1 MAIVDSNYEFIMC
14 DVGTN
19 GSVSDGG
26 VINNS
31 KFYEKLTNNSLQ
43 LPPDEKPKDST
54 IKLPYVFVGDEAFA
68 LKRNF
73 LKPFNKKQLNYERMV
88 FNYRLSRARRIVEN
102 AFGILSNRFRLFH
115 SAISLKDIE
124 LVNILVLT
132 CCYLHNFLRRRSQ
145 NSYTPDLND
154 TNSDGII
161 ELQGLV
167 DLQVDTNSGNIS
179 NDAKYCRNKFV
190 EYFVNEGRVEWQD
203 DSVQKTYFG

>member
-26 VINNS
+26 VINNT

-43 LPPDEKPKDST
+43 LPPDENPKDST

-88 FNYRLSRARRIVEN
+88 FNYRLSCARRIVKN

-145 NSYTPDLND
+145 NSYIMPDLND
-154 TNSDGII
+154 TNSDEII

-167 DLQVDTNSGNIS
+167 AVSYTHLDVY
-179 NDAKYCRNKFV
+179 KR
-190 EYFVNEGRVEWQD
+190 QD
-203 DSVQKTYFG
+203 IN